1 MTLTSGTELSS
12 GLTNLINALLSIYF
26 LFRLI
31 QMDKEKKR
39 KLLWVITFVVFI
51 ISSLVGAFIHGIQLK
66 QETKKILWAFLNINL
81 YLTIAT
87 YSICIWYEAYG
98 LKITRIL
105 IPIYTILAIGI
116 GLYNNFIAGS
126 YTSFVV
132 FTIIN
137 LFLLMIILIINI
149 RKKHYLVYFLL
160 AIIVFTIG
168 SYLQTIYTLRL
179 DLILVLD
186 HNGIYHLMVMLFVIL
201 NYIGIKRSIN
211 NS

>member
-31 QMDKEKKR
+31 QMDKEKKG
-39 KLLWVITFVVFI
+39 KLLWAITFVVFI

-81 YLTIAT
+81 CLTIAT
-87 YSICIWYEAYG
+87 YSICIWYETYG

-116 GLYNNFIAGS
+116 GLYDNFIA
-126 YTSFVV
+126 
-132 FTIIN
+132 
-137 LFLLMIILIINI
+137 
-149 RKKHYLVYFLL
+149 
-160 AIIVFTIG
+160 
-168 SYLQTIYTLRL
+168 
-179 DLILVLD
+179 
-186 HNGIYHLMVMLFVIL
+186 
-201 NYIGIKRSIN
+201 
-211 NS
+211 

>member
-31 QMDKEKKR
+31 QMDKEKKG
-39 KLLWVITFVVFI
+39 KLLWAITFAVFI
-51 ISSLVGAFIHGIQLK
+51 ISSLVGAYIHGIQLK

-81 YLTIAT
+81 CLTIAT

-105 IPIYTILAIGI
+105 IPIYTILSIGF
-116 GLYNNFIAGS
+116 GLYKNFIAGS

-149 RKKHYLVYFLL
+149 RKKPYLLFFLL

>member
-1 MTLTSGTELSS
+1 M
-12 GLTNLINALLSIYF
+12 
-26 LFRLI
+26 
-31 QMDKEKKR
+31 
-39 KLLWVITFVVFI
+39 VFI

-98 LKITRIL
+98 LKITGIL

-149 RKKHYLVYFLL
+149 RKKPYLFFFLL

-168 SYLQTIYTLRL
+168 SCLQTIYTLRL
-179 DLILVLD
+179 DLVLVLD